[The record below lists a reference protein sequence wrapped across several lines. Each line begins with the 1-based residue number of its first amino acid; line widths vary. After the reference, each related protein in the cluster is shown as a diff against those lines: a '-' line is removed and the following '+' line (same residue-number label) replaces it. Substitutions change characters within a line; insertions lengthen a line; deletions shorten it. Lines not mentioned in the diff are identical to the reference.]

1 MMRNPLS
8 GIGQSLG
15 QLPGFIFGEGT
26 QAPSY
31 EALQKKREIIDAL
44 QQQAAAAPLPQNH
57 AEGVTNVAR
66 ALFGRLGD
74 ARLSRKE
81 DAERGRLNESMQSII
96 ASLSGGGGPTMSSMG
111 GGTPGFV
118 PPGVGGA
125 PASQPRADFQ
135 LPPGAG
141 DFSQLFPQIEQEF
154 RLPQGYLSRTAQIES
169 GGDPSARNPNSS
181 AKGLFQFIDSTA
193 KQYGVNPMDPV
204 SSTQGAARLAADN
217 AAHLSRVLGRE
228 PSAAELYLAHQQGA
242 GGAAKLLANPDAR
255 AVDIVG
261 ADAVRLNGGDASMS
275 ARDFAGLWLGKF
287 EGGGGGSA
295 GGYSGGGGSS
305 GPNYEVI
312 AQLGEM
318 MGNPYMTEGQQAVAK
333 ALIEQ
338 QMGGGGMTEYQR
350 AQLDMDRQ
358 RLALDRDKF
367 ASGTRE
373 GPKFYGNVQWAER
386 PNPQTG
392 EMEMVPYQIGSDGS
406 VSYPDLGDGARPL
419 PQTRSADLGTSIV
432 AVGPGGTP
440 VGNPL
445 QKDVSGAAA
454 QTEIG
459 KSAGAAAAGLGE
471 RELNVQATI
480 DQMNRI
486 ANDPALPSV
495 LGNIQ
500 GRLPAMSQA
509 GANLITQIDGL
520 TSKAFANAIET
531 LRGLGAMTD
540 REGQAATQALANLS
554 RIQDEEAFIAEMNR
568 LSQMLSGKLEAARQ
582 KAAGAGGAPLPAEPA
597 PAPAGGPQPGVTEDG
612 YMFRGGDP
620 SDPANWVKVQ

>member
-1 MMRNPLS
+1 MNPFAGL
-8 GIGQSLG
+8 GGALG
-15 QLPGFIFGEGT
+15 QAQSFIFGSGA

-44 QQQAAAAPLPQNH
+44 QQQAAAAPLPQSH
-57 AEGVTNVAR
+57 AEGVTNVIR
-66 ALFGRLGD
+66 ALAGKWGD

-242 GGAAKLLANPDAR
+242 GGAAKLLASPDAR

-261 ADAVRLNGGDASMS
+261 PDAVRLNGGDASMS

-318 MGNPYMTEGQQAVAK
+318 MGNPYLSEGQQAVAK

-350 AQLDMDRQ
+350 AQIDMQRQ
-358 RLALDRDKF
+358 RLDLDQQRIERDSRGEYGLSPVWGTDAEGNPAMIQLGRDGNPIQTPIPDGF
-367 ASGTRE
+367 AVANKPLE
-373 GPKFYGNVQWAER
+373 IDA
-386 PNPQTG
+386 
-392 EMEMVPYQIGSDGS
+392 
-406 VSYPDLGDGARPL
+406 GDRTIL
-419 PQTRSADLGTSIV
+419 LDPQTRQPIGEIPKDVRSLERERGIGEAEGK
-432 AVGPGGTP
+432 AVGGAVAGLPGAQAQVDQSVALIDSIIADPALESITGMFQGRLPPMSQAGTDLN
-440 VGNPL
+440 VKVDQLKGKAFL
-445 QKDVSGAAA
+445 EAFESLKGGGAITEREGEAA
-454 QTEIG
+454 TQAMARLNRAQSTEEFQRSLEELRTILTLG
-459 KSAGAAAAGLGE
+459 VERMRAKAGQAGAAAA
-471 RELNVQATI
+471 
-480 DQMNRI
+480 
-486 ANDPALPSV
+486 PA
-495 LGNIQ
+495 
-500 GRLPAMSQA
+500 
-509 GANLITQIDGL
+509 
-520 TSKAFANAIET
+520 
-531 LRGLGAMTD
+531 
-540 REGQAATQALANLS
+540 
-554 RIQDEEAFIAEMNR
+554 
-568 LSQMLSGKLEAARQ
+568 
-582 KAAGAGGAPLPAEPA
+582 A
-597 PAPAGGPQPGVTEDG
+597 PADMPQSAMDAGI
-612 YMFRGGDP
+612 DP
-620 SDPANWVKVQ
+620 SLWQFMDPEQRALWSN